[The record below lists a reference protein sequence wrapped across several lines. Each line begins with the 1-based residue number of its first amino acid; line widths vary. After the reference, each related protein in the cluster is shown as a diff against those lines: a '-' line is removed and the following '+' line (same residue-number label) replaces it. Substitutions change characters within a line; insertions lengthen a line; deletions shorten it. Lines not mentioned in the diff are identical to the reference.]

1 MLLDTRSSPAKS
13 ISSVADRREG
23 RPRSI
28 REVVE
33 GLSNRA
39 DLRYGARRLDA
50 ADALR
55 DVLGDVLGPA
65 AAARC
70 RVGSIIG
77 AEARLECRDNA
88 TAFRLRFYVPGILEA
103 VAARLEADD
112 VQAIRVTVSAHGWPD
127 EGGEPRT

>member
-1 MLLDTRSSPAKS
+1 M
-13 ISSVADRREG
+13 ADRRAG

-28 REVVE
+28 REVLE
-33 GLSNRA
+33 GLSDRP

-55 DVLGDVLGPA
+55 DVLGEVLGTA
-65 AAARC
+65 VAARC
-70 RVGSIIG
+70 RVGSITG

-88 TAFRLRFYVPGILEA
+88 TAFRARFYVPDILEA
-103 VAARLEADD
+103 VAARLAATD

-127 EGGEPRT
+127 EEVEPGT

>member
-1 MLLDTRSSPAKS
+1 
-13 ISSVADRREG
+13 VADRRQG

-50 ADALR
+50 ADVLR
-55 DVLGDVLGPA
+55 DVIREVLGTA
-65 AAARC
+65 VAARC

-77 AEARLECRDNA
+77 TEARLECGDNA
-88 TAFRLRFYVPGILEA
+88 TAFRVRFYVPDILEA

-112 VQAIRVTVSAHGWPD
+112 VKTIRVTVSAHGWPD
-127 EGGEPRT
+127 EEVEP

>member
-1 MLLDTRSSPAKS
+1 M
-13 ISSVADRREG
+13 ADRREG

-33 GLSNRA
+33 GLSNRP

-55 DVLGDVLGPA
+55 EVLDELLGPA
-65 AAARC
+65 VAGRC

-88 TAFRLRFYVPGILEA
+88 TGFRVRFYVPDILEA
-103 VAARLEADD
+103 VAARLEAGD
-112 VQAIRVTVSAHGWPD
+112 VRAIRVTVSAHGWPYD
-127 EGGEPRT
+127 EAEPGT